1 MDWHAPVVSLASP
14 GNNTAW
20 TAVGNLSFT
29 YNVSDYS
36 SISFCNLSFNGVVNQ
51 SVLSVAKDVNQSFN
65 VSLPNGLYNWSV
77 NCTDAEGFNGFS
89 GVFSLT
95 VDTIVPA
102 LNFTSPTE
110 ENGTTIT
117 RNWTQ
122 ANISINEPNLDTFKF
137 NWNGTNY
144 SIYDDSLVLALNFNN
159 NSAIGEC
166 FDNET
171 EVYTDGGWKY
181 FQDLNRSEKV
191 LTLNQK
197 TLEPEWQ
204 APTAWETF
212 DNDREMYN
220 ISLEDGS
227 SLLVS
232 PEHRVYGSFGV
243 VISPSFC
250 SSSFVSNTSTVFCFL
265 SGWSCDQMGQQC
277 FSDSAKYST
286 SSGSGVISLASFKNS
301 FISESGAILTCSLTA
316 KNSDRRSLSDR
327 RVLEMISGQYF
338 PISNSAY
345 SGAMGVILSEKNRL
359 CLLPLAMR
367 SDMSTLASTTTSIF
381 YTRPVFLSCSN
392 LPFLILRP
400 SSIANLSA
408 SSSESLLLDAMASA
422 KDLLNSADLSSFNWN
437 ARSLI
442 ASNATAAQFSGN
454 SLMSFSKSLGMFTT
468 NSDILFTSNNIAQH
482 VYLNNYNLM
491 KVTEIYGKLLE
502 RAEQEYYFLTE
513 DKKPIK
519 VTNIEKTRYTGK
531 IYDVDVPDDFTPVCS
546 DLAGGVFRIFVGG
559 GAG

>member
-1 MDWHAPVVSLASP
+1 MGGEEQPPKAILSKEGAYSLKMSYSGSTLYGGINGNEASAAVSTPESWHHYAMTYNSSRIALYIDGMYAGGAIDEVRVYSRSLSAQEVWLHYQTEFAKYNSTTYRFYSNVTNLSDGTYTYYGWANDSVGNWAYTSTYTAGSPRYLFVDWHAPVVSLASP

-338 PISNSAY
+338 PISSSAY
-345 SGAMGVILSEKNRL
+345 SGAIGVILSEKNSL

-367 SDMSTLASTTTSIF
+367 SDMSTLASTTTSIS
-381 YTRPVFLSCSN
+381 TPGRLS
-392 LPFLILRP
+392 
-400 SSIANLSA
+400 
-408 SSSESLLLDAMASA
+408 
-422 KDLLNSADLSSFNWN
+422 
-437 ARSLI
+437 
-442 ASNATAAQFSGN
+442 
-454 SLMSFSKSLGMFTT
+454 
-468 NSDILFTSNNIAQH
+468 
-482 VYLNNYNLM
+482 
-491 KVTEIYGKLLE
+491 
-502 RAEQEYYFLTE
+502 
-513 DKKPIK
+513 
-519 VTNIEKTRYTGK
+519 
-531 IYDVDVPDDFTPVCS
+531 
-546 DLAGGVFRIFVGG
+546 
-559 GAG
+559 